1 MLQPDALAVL
11 RGHRWPGNL
20 TELRR
25 TVDAIARSGKTGAV
39 TAADLPESLRSTGSG
54 LTLIEQVEVRAIRQA
69 LEEAGGNRARA
80 AEILGLSR
88 ATVYRKMKSYR
99 LTV

>member
-1 MLQPDALAVL
+1 M
-11 RGHRWPGNL
+11 
-20 TELRR
+20 
-25 TVDAIARSGKTGAV
+25 
-39 TAADLPESLRSTGSG
+39 
-54 LTLIEQVEVRAIRQA
+54 RAIRQA